1 MIVKNGFH
9 ILFSMVMGDVF
20 VSASTS
26 ETQGLTLRDREP
38 LKKQAFDLI
47 FNELLL
53 DSEINKEE
61 HKTNIHLNR

>member
-9 ILFSMVMGDVF
+9 ILFSMVKIHPF
-20 VSASTS
+20 I